1 MTAEAAPVI
10 GTGHDCAEG
19 LQLSQLIEADEID
32 AALRAGLMAFAPC
45 PVCDSVQAATLLA
58 TQQRLHNAWAARER
72 YRARNARLAL
82 RAAER
87 EAART
92 PAPSP
97 AAMKAAALP
106 PAAADVL
113 ARALAKAAAR
123 KP

>member
-58 TQQRLHNAWAARER
+58 AQQRLHNAWAARER

-87 EAART
+87 EAKRKQEV
-92 PAPSP
+92 PEKRS
-97 AAMKAAALP
+97 AL
-106 PAAADVL
+106 PAAAAAIL
-113 ARALAKAAAR
+113 ARAKTRAAERGKA
-123 KP
+123 

>member
-32 AALRAGLMAFAPC
+32 AALRAGLMAFAPG

-58 TQQRLHNAWAARER
+58 AQQRLHNAWAARER

-87 EAART
+87 EAKGRQEV
-92 PAPSP
+92 PE
-97 AAMKAAALP
+97 KRNAL
-106 PAAADVL
+106 PAAAAAIL
-113 ARALAKAAAR
+113 ARAKARAAER
-123 KP
+123 GKA

>member
-32 AALRAGLMAFAPC
+32 AALRAGLMAFTPC
-45 PVCDSVQAATLLA
+45 PACDSVQAATLLA
-58 TQQRLHNAWAARER
+58 AQQRLHNAWAARER

-87 EAART
+87 EAKRKQEV
-92 PAPSP
+92 PEKRS
-97 AAMKAAALP
+97 AL
-106 PAAADVL
+106 PAAAAAIL
-113 ARALAKAAAR
+113 ARAKTRAAERGKA
-123 KP
+123 